1 MDHNRVKVSG
11 WMEGCK
17 QIKQKVLSKCTVLHC
32 PGSIPSFS
40 RDGWSV
46 GRPLSLSMK
55 SDQPAHSLFKLYNLK
70 SQDVIVISVWWTKSH
85 LPEVRIYV
93 VFRCG
98 DLIMGHHVCVCVS
111 IRVPQ
116 ASVVLVERRWIP
128 PVLFPFLCVIS
139 LPGAFCP
146 SKGNWHAWMKCFALV
161 FLFQGD
167 LGLQGDKGDK
177 VCMFYLWQRRA
188 GQRKMKMR
196 YLGTAEAAS
205 GDLICWEQS
214 SCGKSWWTHTMLL
227 CGETSSHRGEDKGF
241 HLQRMISWCF
251 GFGVRPDVYSCA
263 VTHRGKLRWWE
274 DPLVNG
280 EPKESRSVT
289 PEPVKLFSSWLI
301 HV

>member
-1 MDHNRVKVSG
+1 
-11 WMEGCK
+11 
-17 QIKQKVLSKCTVLHC
+17 
-32 PGSIPSFS
+32 
-40 RDGWSV
+40 
-46 GRPLSLSMK
+46 
-55 SDQPAHSLFKLYNLK
+55 
-70 SQDVIVISVWWTKSH
+70 
-85 LPEVRIYV
+85 
-93 VFRCG
+93 
-98 DLIMGHHVCVCVS
+98 MGHHVCVCVS

-205 GDLICWEQS
+205 GDLICWESRVHAGRVDGHTRCYCVVRHLVTEVKIRDFTCREWYLDVLALGWDQMFTAVLS
-214 SCGKSWWTHTMLL
+214 LTGGNYAGGRTRWWTGNQRRAGQWHLNL
-227 CGETSSHRGEDKGF
+227 SNCSHRD
-241 HLQRMISWCF
+241 
-251 GFGVRPDVYSCA
+251 
-263 VTHRGKLRWWE
+263 
-274 DPLVNG
+274 
-280 EPKESRSVT
+280 
-289 PEPVKLFSSWLI
+289 LFTSN
-301 HV
+301 